1 MLRSHGLSGG
11 VSQHYADHMEP
22 FMSLLAQYMVSLA
35 LTGSAFAYELL
46 IAPKR
51 GDLFTKDHRTG
62 AYMAVP
68 PVTCGASVAGSKHVC
83 DLNGDPILNTGLKV
97 YLFQ

>member
-1 MLRSHGLSGG
+1 M
-11 VSQHYADHMEP
+11 SQHHADHMEP
-22 FMSLLAQYMVSLA
+22 FMSLLAQCMVSLA
-35 LTGSAFAYELL
+35 LTGSALAHELL
-46 IAPKR
+46 IAPKC

-68 PVTCGASVAGSKHVC
+68 PVTCGASVAGSKRVC
-83 DLNGDPILNTGLKV
+83 DLNGDSILNTALKV